1 MRCAILAAI
10 ALTVPLSASA
20 IDLKMSMHDGLVTIL
35 ADNVSVAQILDEW
48 ARVGRTTILNA
59 DKVTGP
65 LITIELIN
73 VPERQ
78 ALDTLLRSASGYIAA
93 PRAVPMAGASM
104 YDRVTIMP
112 VSHPPAATMA
122 IAPPPPVFQR
132 PPTPNDDDDAP
143 VNMMLQRE
151 IMQREREARPAGNP
165 AFAPY
170 PGMQPPAANQGPATS
185 AQPGATSTQPGVI
198 MTSPTPGALP
208 KPPTPNGVSNPYQP
222 GVVRPAGPG
231 GPGGGQ

>member
-1 MRCAILAAI
+1 LE
-10 ALTVPLSASA
+10 
-20 IDLKMSMHDGLVTIL
+20 
-35 ADNVSVAQILDEW
+35 EW

-59 DKVTGP
+59 DTVTGP

-73 VPERQ
+73 VPERE

-104 YDRVTIMP
+104 YDRVTIMA

-122 IAPPPPVFQR
+122 IVPPPPVFQR

-151 IMQREREARPAGNP
+151 IMQREQEARPVGNP

-170 PGMQPPAANQGPATS
+170 PGMQPAANQGPATS
-185 AQPGATSTQPGVI
+185 AQPGATNTQPGVI

-208 KPPTPNGVSNPYQP
+208 KPASPNGA
-222 GVVRPAGPG
+222 RPAGPG
-231 GPGGGQ
+231 GPGGGV